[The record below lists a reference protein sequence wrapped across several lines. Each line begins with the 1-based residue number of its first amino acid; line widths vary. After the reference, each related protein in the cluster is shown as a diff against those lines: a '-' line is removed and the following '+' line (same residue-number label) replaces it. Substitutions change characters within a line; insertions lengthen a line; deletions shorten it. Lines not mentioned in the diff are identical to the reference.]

1 MRGVLVETGEV
12 YLAPAIIMATGT
24 YLKGRIIVGEHTY
37 SGGPNGQRPAMKFS
51 DSLKAAGIR
60 LMRFKT
66 GTPARVDARTL
77 DYDKMQIQ
85 PGDEEARN
93 FSFMSDEETRE
104 QVPCWL
110 TYTNEATHKILR
122 DNMDRAP
129 MANGIIE
136 GIGPRYCPSIETKI
150 LRFPDKDRHQLFLEP
165 EGLHTNEVYVQGM
178 STSMPMD
185 VQLAFLKTIPGL
197 EHAHVMRAGY
207 AIEYDCIDPTQLKPT
222 LEFKDIRGFFSA
234 GQANGTSGYEE
245 AAAQGIIAGIN
256 AAMFIKKQEP
266 LILKRSEAYIG
277 VLIDDLVTKGTTEPY
292 RMMTSRA
299 EYRLLLRQDNADLRL
314 TPYGRRVGL
323 VKDDRWARF
332 TAKKAAIDAAMKLL
346 KETTINPSQET
357 NERLTTAGIDPIKSA
372 QPLAD
377 LLRRQQVD
385 YEKLRLAYPELPELA
400 KEVRQQVETA
410 ILYEGY
416 IKKQL
421 EQVAHMEKLEA
432 KLLPENIDYQDVPSL
447 RDEAR
452 EKLAAIR
459 PRSVGQAG
467 RISGVSPADV
477 SVLLV
482 WLEQQKRLHDAE
494 HEKD

>member
-1 MRGVLVETGEV
+1 
-12 YLAPAIIMATGT
+12 
-24 YLKGRIIVGEHTY
+24 
-37 SGGPNGQRPAMKFS
+37 
-51 DSLKAAGIR
+51 
-60 LMRFKT
+60 
-66 GTPARVDARTL
+66 
-77 DYDKMQIQ
+77 
-85 PGDEEARN
+85 
-93 FSFMSDEETRE
+93 
-104 QVPCWL
+104 
-110 TYTNEATHKILR
+110 
-122 DNMDRAP
+122 
-129 MANGIIE
+129 
-136 GIGPRYCPSIETKI
+136 
-150 LRFPDKDRHQLFLEP
+150 
-165 EGLHTNEVYVQGM
+165 
-178 STSMPMD
+178 MPMD

-234 GQANGTSGYEE
+234 GQANGTSGYEA

-256 AAMFIKKQEP
+256 AAMFIQKREP

-277 VLIDDLVTKGTTEPY
+277 VLIDDLVTKGTNEPY
-292 RMMTSRA
+292 RIMTSRA

-332 TAKKAAIDAAMKLL
+332 LKKKEAIEAAMKLL
-346 KETTINPSQET
+346 KETNINPSQET
-357 NERLTTAGIDPIKSA
+357 NARLQEAGIAPIKSA

-400 KEVRQQVETA
+400 KEVRQQVETS

-432 KLLPENIDYQDVPSL
+432 KLLPEDIDYQDVPSL

-482 WLEQQKRLHDAE
+482 WLEQQKRLHDTAKQNE
-494 HEKD
+494 ED